1 MSETKKDSSIGY
13 REAKRIIDLQETAR
27 DVINRYRGIEDLWQ
41 RMGLKSSGDFILHLF
56 EVTEDTTITEVM
68 SHLRALYPTQWE
80 EACDAPTPEKLGEL
94 IHEETSAPAP
104 PPKAEPVPEEELQPV
119 G

>member
-1 MSETKKDSSIGY
+1 MSANNKDTSIGY
-13 REAKRIIDLQETAR
+13 REAKRILDLQDTAR

-56 EVTEDTTITEVM
+56 EVTEDSTITEVM
-68 SHLRALYPTQWE
+68 THLKGLYPDQWQ
-80 EACDAPTPEKLGEL
+80 EACELPTPNKLGEL
-94 IHEETSAPAP
+94 SFEEVSEPAPAP
-104 PPKAEPVPEEELQPV
+104 KAIPVPEEELQPV